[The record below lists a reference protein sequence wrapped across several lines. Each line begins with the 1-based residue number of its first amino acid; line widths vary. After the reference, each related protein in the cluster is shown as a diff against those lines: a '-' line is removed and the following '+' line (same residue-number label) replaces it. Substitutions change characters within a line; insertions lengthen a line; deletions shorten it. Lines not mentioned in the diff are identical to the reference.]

1 MPLPPVE
8 RAGGARLHWLRLS
21 RNSLTCDAGVM
32 LAEALGSPGGAS
44 LRHLDLSEVRTDS
57 VSHQEDRLRSQRERN
72 CRMLDLSENLL
83 GHDAWGSPSNAAL
96 AAIARAL
103 PIRPRLASLS
113 LARNDLTSAGVAEF
127 ARALP
132 TSVGLSRL
140 SLAGNVLGAPAA
152 RGIAA
157 ALVQARVGS
166 SRDGAA
172 LDLTENMDPLSWV
185 SRKLLAPPHARLNA
199 PPPRARCVED
209 EHLTCLD
216 LSDTQLDDA
225 AVRALAGSLHT
236 NNGQ

>member
-1 MPLPPVE
+1 
-8 RAGGARLHWLRLS
+8 
-21 RNSLTCDAGVM
+21 
-32 LAEALGSPGGAS
+32 
-44 LRHLDLSEVRTDS
+44 
-57 VSHQEDRLRSQRERN
+57 
-72 CRMLDLSENLL
+72 MLDLSENLL

-132 TSVGLSRL
+132 ASVGLSRL

-157 ALVQARVGS
+157 ALVEARVGS

-172 LDLTENMDPLSWV
+172 ALDLAETMDPILLFETHTHAARTKV
-185 SRKLLAPPHARLNA
+185 PTVAALVVRTPRVESR
-199 PPPRARCVED
+199 RC
-209 EHLTCLD
+209 C
-216 LSDTQLDDA
+216 
-225 AVRALAGSLHT
+225 AGSHRKHGPPSPGSSPGSCSRRHT
-236 NNGQ
+236 PD